1 MLSYYH
7 KKQEEMKQ
15 LENDNEDQYMNSA
28 WADNKNLKAQL
39 HGQGD
44 IKWKGGRMMW
54 ATSASLDNC

>member
-44 IKWKGGRMMW
+44 IKWKGGRMM
-54 ATSASLDNC
+54 